1 MKTDIANY
9 LHDYNLKLLNKVI
22 NENAFSNLGEAF
34 SQSPAGQLASGLK
47 SNPIDE
53 HIEFPWIDQLDEVTE
68 KIMSIASNPRTH
80 VRFDKEIRL
89 AEQAVKVDGND
100 MKMTTKTSKLWRL
113 KDEAFKPE
121 KVYTTVYE
129 ADYAIYEN
137 RFLLNLVNKINNL
150 LNHAIRQLNE
160 IVKKVN
166 RNYVNKNVSLA
177 SIDDV
182 NDIANLTKISMK
194 KEKSDQNLLLT
205 TSDAPFLEDWKMII
219 KAKNRINNFYSTEF
233 YRYLKDQKPLSDSDV
248 HITNILAE
256 DRSYAPCYNFYLKL
270 IRLTDKI
277 DEEKKPVDPIE
288 YHNFV
293 VTNLFSV
300 LGKEGF
306 FAPMTAQNTI
316 EIAGNLIRFKDF
328 LVSKDEM
335 NCYITTQDKDHIDL
349 KFEFNYAKD
358 QPIASDPMFAGRRH
372 NLVSIDLVAAKDA
385 EFLNIEELAV
395 HFRKLINQRLAN
407 GYTNSFVVTPIDG
420 TQKDDVIICS
430 PDVYKIDANIT
441 NMIKSCLIFAEGDT
455 TLYSKVCPICGAYMD
470 GEQENGN
477 CYCSNCGSTYSL
489 MSQGKDSGKTELIWI
504 KRIKNP
510 D

>member
-1 MKTDIANY
+1 MKTDIGNY
-9 LHDYNLKLLNKVI
+9 LSSYNEKLLNQLVTQGTFVEIGK
-22 NENAFSNLGEAF
+22 AFSK
-34 SQSPAGQLASGLK
+34 SSAGALASGLK
-47 SNPIDE
+47 SNAYEEKVD
-53 HIEFPWIDQLDEVTE
+53 FPWIDQLDEVTE

-113 KDEAFKPE
+113 KDEEFKPE

-129 ADYAIYEN
+129 ADFAIYEN

-150 LNHAIRQLNE
+150 LNHAIAKLNE
-160 IVKKVN
+160 MVK
-166 RNYVNKNVSLA
+166 RVNKNYVGQMVSLA

-182 NDIANLTKISMK
+182 KDIANLDKISALTP
-194 KEKSDQNLLLT
+194 KSEENLLLT
-205 TSDAPFLEDWKMII
+205 TSDASFLDDWKMLI
-219 KAKNRINNFYSTEF
+219 KAKNRINNFYSTSF
-233 YRYLKDQKPLSDSDV
+233 YHYLKDQKPLSDSDV

-270 IRLTDKI
+270 IKMDKVE
-277 DEEKKPVDPIE
+277 EEKKPVDPVD

-293 VTNLFSV
+293 ISNIFSV
-300 LGKEGF
+300 LADQGF
-306 FAPMTAQNTI
+306 MAPVD
-316 EIAGNLIRFKDF
+316 AGNKLEINANLLKCENYK
-328 LVSKDEM
+328 VVKDEM
-335 NCYITTQDKDHIDL
+335 NCFITTTDKDHIDI
-349 KFEFNYAKD
+349 KFEFNYAKTAKTEAD
-358 QPIASDPMFAGRRH
+358 AMFTGRRAS
-372 NLVSIDLVAAKDA
+372 LVSIDLVSKKDE
-385 EFLNIEELAV
+385 EFLNVEELSV
-395 HFRKLINQRLAN
+395 HFRKLINQRLKKD
-407 GYTNSFVVTPIDG
+407 YTNAFVITPIDG
-420 TQKDDVIICS
+420 TEKDDVIICS
-430 PDVYKIDANIT
+430 PHCYKIDANIT

-455 TLYSKVCPICGAYMD
+455 TLYAKVCPVCGAYMD

-489 MSQGKDSGKTELIWI
+489 MSQGTNEHKNELIWI